1 MQHWYVY
8 YKVQPELRDDTIVR
22 VRQLQQSLA
31 QSCGVHGRLVERNSG
46 NSVTLMEVYEDIEPS
61 VRFAAALEEALSHA
75 ALPSELRAAR
85 RAECFQD
92 IPG

>member
-8 YKVQPELRDDTIVR
+8 YKVQPELRDDTIAR
-22 VRQLQQSLA
+22 VRRLQHSLA
-31 QSCGVHGRLVERNSG
+31 QSCGVHGRLVERNNG
-46 NSVTLMEVYEDIEPS
+46 DSVTLMEVYEHVEPS
-61 VRFAAALEEALSHA
+61 VRFAAVLDEALSRA

-92 IPG
+92 IG